1 MVLYTC
7 DICIKEFKQ
16 KIDYERHKNR
26 KIKCTPKEIVV
37 NEIIKNT
44 SSNIPE
50 LEIFNTL
57 IPPKSLISS
66 NVDNKDETNHNKC
79 INCNKKFTRA
89 DNYNRHILYRCKY
102 IDISNKNDD
111 NVVIDLLTKI
121 NERQLKMEE
130 ENKQQQQTIEELK
143 IVYQRAIFK
152 RSMNIVIKLVVM
164 VKLQQYVILM
174 NHCLPF

>member
-66 NVDNKDETNHNKC
+66 NVDNKDENNHNKC

-130 ENKQQQQTIEELK
+130 ENKK
-143 IVYQRAIFK
+143 
-152 RSMNIVIKLVVM
+152 
-164 VKLQQYVILM
+164 YVL
-174 NHCLPF
+174 FFY